1 MKIGGSTSKSNN
13 SNKRHNDDDFQSATE
28 FGGSGSGTMDKLSRQ
43 LFQLKSKYLNK
54 VPTTTQKGQENL
66 YKKRRAI
73 VRPMEIYSEPGV
85 EDNVERL
92 RCWVQGVRIEGAL
105 TVRARFS
112 QQD

>member
-1 MKIGGSTSKSNN
+1 MKIGGGTSKSNN
-13 SNKRHNDDDFQSATE
+13 SNKRHNEDDFQSALDY
-28 FGGSGSGTMDKLSRQ
+28 GGSGADQLSRQ
-43 LFQLKSKYLNK
+43 LLQLKSKYLNK